1 MLKKERILD
10 LKKYF
15 VFLLILLLVFISY
28 SIIKPFMI
36 ALISAFILAFF
47 LRPFYKTLN
56 KKLSSSLSAIISIL
70 AMILIIA
77 IPGTLILNRLRLNI
91 QQQITSENIAKI
103 SELSIPLVEKFAGN
117 AEKIIE
123 ILASLSISLINST
136 INYVPSLILNLIIIL
151 VGIYYILPNWEK
163 IVNYLEKIFPIQN
176 QKEIS
181 REISKTTKGIIYGLL
196 LLAVLQFLVSLIG
209 FYILGI
215 PMYLVL
221 SFIIFFLTFIPGG
234 PALVWVPLAI
244 YYIFQRNLFIVIGVL
259 ILGIILSY
267 ILDTAVRIKILGNK
281 SQINPLIMLIGVLGG
296 IYIFGLFGFIIGPLI
311 LSYSLKIIEEL
322 IED

>member
-1 MLKKERILD
+1 
-10 LKKYF
+10 
-15 VFLLILLLVFISY
+15 
-28 SIIKPFMI
+28 
-36 ALISAFILAFF
+36 
-47 LRPFYKTLN
+47 
-56 KKLSSSLSAIISIL
+56 
-70 AMILIIA
+70 
-77 IPGTLILNRLRLNI
+77 
-91 QQQITSENIAKI
+91 
-103 SELSIPLVEKFAGN
+103 
-117 AEKIIE
+117 
-123 ILASLSISLINST
+123 
-136 INYVPSLILNLIIIL
+136 
-151 VGIYYILPNWEK
+151 
-163 IVNYLEKIFPIQN
+163 
-176 QKEIS
+176 
-181 REISKTTKGIIYGLL
+181 
-196 LLAVLQFLVSLIG
+196 LIG

-244 YYIFQRNLFIVIGVL
+244 YIIFQRNLFIVIGVL